1 MVLFFSFVVWL
12 LVGLLPELVG
22 GWGQIDKSW
31 FGWLGR
37 STVSPLGYISLGKV
51 GLAGSGSQER
61 TGPRLNVIDA
71 MYFPCVEYANR
82 YFIMCSRCYVWLTC
96 YSGQLLGSKKL
107 NLRFSRKTHSMVE
120 RRGMNKSLLM
130 QLAHVTHV
138 SS

>member
-1 MVLFFSFVVWL
+1 MVWL

-61 TGPRLNVIDA
+61 TGPRLDVIDA
-71 MYFPCVEYANR
+71 MYFRV
-82 YFIMCSRCYVWLTC
+82 
-96 YSGQLLGSKKL
+96 L
-107 NLRFSRKTHSMVE
+107 NKQSVILFCAQDVTY
-120 RRGMNKSLLM
+120 GL
-130 QLAHVTHV
+130 HVIADNY
-138 SS
+138 